1 MQYICK
7 KDRLTKFTNAENSNN
22 ANQGKIVVELR
33 EMLRLSEMRH
43 KEVKFNSLNVKKLM
57 R

>member
-1 MQYICK
+1 MQYVCK

-33 EMLRLSEMRH
+33 ETLRLSEMRH
-43 KEVKFNSLNVKKLM
+43 KEVKFNLLNLKKLM